1 MAMKYAVLLD
11 IVQSIDLKENHKVS
25 LTFEVFDDNLNT
37 RAIRIDS
44 QDIYKYIIRE
54 LTFTIR

>member
-1 MAMKYAVLLD
+1 MKYAVLLD